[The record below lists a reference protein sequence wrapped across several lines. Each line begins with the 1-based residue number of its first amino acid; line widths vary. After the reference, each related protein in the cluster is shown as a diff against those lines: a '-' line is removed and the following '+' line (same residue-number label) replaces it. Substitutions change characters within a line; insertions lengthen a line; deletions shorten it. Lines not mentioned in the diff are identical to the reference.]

1 VRNARVIGGVRR
13 PDTPVPLPLEW
24 LAGEVVGGRI
34 AHIDHRVV
42 DHAGHIDEI
51 IVVLRRLR
59 RLPGLGIGDRRAA
72 ERDDDQRRAEHSFRV
87 VQPPS
92 MSTAAAYEPS
102 GLAHAYLLDGR
113 GGGEQ
118 LDWNGIERWAPA
130 DGALWLNL
138 DYSAPDVERWLGLH
152 SRIDP
157 LIRDALQGDDPRPR
171 AMAHGDALLLIVRGI
186 NVNEGA
192 APEDMLS
199 IRAWIEPHRVVT
211 LRRRQSRSLKAIAA
225 DLDRGAGPTG
235 VGELTALLV
244 ERVLEHVATRV
255 DTLGDDI
262 AACEDQVLGET
273 RGELRAQLADQR
285 RRAIALRRFL
295 APQREAFAKLS
306 QIQVSWLDAIARS
319 RIVESADRMTR
330 TVEEL
335 DAARDRAAVTQ
346 EELQSKIGEATNQ
359 RLYVLSIIT
368 AVFLPL
374 GFVCSLL
381 GVNVGGV
388 PLQHDDW
395 AFWALCGVF
404 AIIVAA
410 QLWVFRRRGWFGGE
424 RRLEE
429 RAADRARR

>member
-1 VRNARVIGGVRR
+1 MLTATS
-13 PDTPVPLPLEW
+13 PEP
-24 LAGEVVGGRI
+24 
-34 AHIDHRVV
+34 
-42 DHAGHIDEI
+42 
-51 IVVLRRLR
+51 
-59 RLPGLGIGDRRAA
+59 A
-72 ERDDDQRRAEHSFRV
+72 EPAPEL
-87 VQPPS
+87 
-92 MSTAAAYEPS
+92 T

-113 GGGEQ
+113 GGGEL
-118 LDWNGIERWAPA
+118 LDWTGIERWTPD

-152 SRIDP
+152 ARIDP
-157 LIRDALQGDDPRPR
+157 LIRDALLDDDPRPR

-199 IRAWIEPHRVVT
+199 IRSWIEPRRVVT
-211 LRRRQSRSLKAIAA
+211 LRHRQSRSLRSIAA

-262 AACEDQVLGET
+262 AACEDQVLAET

-285 RRAIALRRFL
+285 RRAIALRRVL

-306 QIQVSWLDAIARS
+306 QIQVPWLDATARS

-388 PLQHDDW
+388 PLQHDEW
-395 AFWALCGVF
+395 AFWALCGAF

-410 QLWVFRRRGWFGGE
+410 QLWLFRRRGWFGGE
-424 RRLEE
+424 RRLDLEE
-429 RAADRARR
+429 RAADRPRL